1 MHDLSVTPPAS
12 ALKPTARPVLH
23 KNGDDGLAN
32 PSETA
37 ETFDASRVRRHRLA
51 QITPLSCFLR
61 LPVAPTGAARRLFKG
76 SRRLAGARHFWQV
89 ARVRDSE
96 SMQRA
101 VWRKN
106 PDTFYVAIEKKAVLW
121 VKSATEKTGNSR
133 FRYSVPKGQSALSDL
148 KWLKMTANGAV
159 YCT

>member
-1 MHDLSVTPPAS
+1 MQEAVAGTGIDKQKTLGDGGKGHRSSAPSVTPTPS
-12 ALKPTARPVLH
+12 RSKPTARPVLH

-51 QITPLSCFLR
+51 QITPPSCFLR
-61 LPVAPTGAARRLFKG
+61 LPVAPTGAARRLFLAT
-76 SRRLAGARHFWQV
+76 SCQIARL
-89 ARVRDSE
+89 RDSE

-106 PDTFYVAIEKKAVLW
+106 PDIF
-121 VKSATEKTGNSR
+121 
-133 FRYSVPKGQSALSDL
+133 
-148 KWLKMTANGAV
+148 
-159 YCT
+159 

>member
-1 MHDLSVTPPAS
+1 MQAGLPTWTTCMQEAVAGTGIDKQKTLGDGGKGHRSSAPSVTPTPS
-12 ALKPTARPVLH
+12 RSKPTARPVLH

-51 QITPLSCFLR
+51 QITPPSCFLR

-106 PDTFYVAIEKKAVLW
+106 
-121 VKSATEKTGNSR
+121 
-133 FRYSVPKGQSALSDL
+133 SDIF
-148 KWLKMTANGAV
+148 
-159 YCT
+159 

>member
-1 MHDLSVTPPAS
+1 MLPRPAWTACMQEAVAGAGIDKQKTLGDGGKGHRSSAPSVTPTPS
-12 ALKPTARPVLH
+12 RSKPTARPVLH

-51 QITPLSCFLR
+51 QITPPSCFLR

-101 VWRKN
+101 VGRKN
-106 PDTFYVAIEKKAVLW
+106 
-121 VKSATEKTGNSR
+121 
-133 FRYSVPKGQSALSDL
+133 SDIF
-148 KWLKMTANGAV
+148 
-159 YCT
+159 